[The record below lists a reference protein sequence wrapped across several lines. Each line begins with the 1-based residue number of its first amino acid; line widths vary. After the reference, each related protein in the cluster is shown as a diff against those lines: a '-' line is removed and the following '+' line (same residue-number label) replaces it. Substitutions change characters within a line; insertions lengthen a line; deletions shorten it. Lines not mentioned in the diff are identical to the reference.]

1 MFKEFLNSK
10 LNKTYVNDRT
20 GERSNRRVV
29 NGKYVYL
36 NRFYK
41 MIAPITEGL
50 AKFKYFKFKTVK
62 PFDVVKV
69 IIGFLLIPYAY
80 SQLAYM
86 LNFPPIITIL
96 NVSLF
101 MELFF
106 RTLLQFAIVAYVIG
120 RCLYGI
126 YNRGTSDYDYREQSY
141 PVCNKRVITTVLV
154 LSGLILVAKIFL

>member
-36 NRFYK
+36 NRLYK

-50 AKFKYFKFKTVK
+50 AKFKHFNFKTLR
-62 PFDVVKV
+62 PLDLVKV
-69 IIGFLLIPYAY
+69 ILGILLIPYAY

-86 LNFPPIITIL
+86 LIFPSIVSIL
-96 NVSLF
+96 NVPIF
-101 MELFF
+101 VELFF
-106 RTLLQFAIVAYVIG
+106 RTLLQFAIIAYVIG
-120 RCLYGI
+120 RCLYGV
-126 YNRGTSDYDYREQSY
+126 YNRGTSDYDYRAESY
-141 PVCNKRVITTVLV
+141 PVCNRRVITAVLV
-154 LSGLILVAKIFL
+154 LSGLVLVAKIFL